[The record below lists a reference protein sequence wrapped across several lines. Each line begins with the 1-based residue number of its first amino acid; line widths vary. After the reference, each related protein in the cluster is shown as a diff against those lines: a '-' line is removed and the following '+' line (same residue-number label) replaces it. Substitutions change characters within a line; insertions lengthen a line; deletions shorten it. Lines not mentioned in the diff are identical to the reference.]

1 MNNQKTQETKMTYTV
16 MEIAKMLGIG
26 RTSAYNL
33 VKENHFKVVKIG
45 VPSQQK
51 WTQKSFKKRNES
63 YSFFCFRKTA
73 AFIPRFA

>member
-1 MNNQKTQETKMTYTV
+1 MYLKEAFRYQNFLENLIVSTKLNLSKCNITQTV
-16 MEIAKMLGIG
+16 EEHQ
-26 RTSAYNL
+26 S
-33 VKENHFKVVKIG
+33 